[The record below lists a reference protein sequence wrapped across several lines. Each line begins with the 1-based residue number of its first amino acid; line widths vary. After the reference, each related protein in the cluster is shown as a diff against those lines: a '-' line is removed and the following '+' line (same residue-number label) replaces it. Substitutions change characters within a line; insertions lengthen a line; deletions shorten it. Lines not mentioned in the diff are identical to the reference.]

1 MCWLGPSFLLKRD
14 VPHEPFIADSVD
26 FVVSQVETLSK
37 DDLASRLTLTTDDA
51 SVGPLLLSD
60 AVITIIDT
68 GKALVSPIERYAVVP
83 NDNIHLNR
91 LMEDPAAYGK
101 LGLANLLE
109 LREDCLR
116 EFYFADAYRSIKQ
129 RENEASLAVLPD
141 LLMEIDSMNEE
152 TRLLTLIEGVLA
164 ANIFDWGSRAC
175 VDLYHKGTIIEIY
188 RMSRKKMQRP
198 WRVDD
203 FDLFKERMLGSGDKK
218 PPPHKRALL
227 FVDNSGVDVILGMLP
242 LARELLRRGTE
253 VVVLVAN
260 SLPVLND
267 VTAMELPD
275 IVAEAAK

>member
-1 MCWLGPSFLLKRD
+1 
-14 VPHEPFIADSVD
+14 
-26 FVVSQVETLSK
+26 
-37 DDLASRLTLTTDDA
+37 
-51 SVGPLLLSD
+51 
-60 AVITIIDT
+60 
-68 GKALVSPIERYAVVP
+68 
-83 NDNIHLNR
+83 
-91 LMEDPAAYGK
+91 
-101 LGLANLLE
+101 
-109 LREDCLR
+109 
-116 EFYFADAYRSIKQ
+116 
-129 RENEASLAVLPD
+129 
-141 LLMEIDSMNEE
+141 MEIDRMNEE

-253 VVVLVAN
+253 VVLVAN

-275 IVAEAAK
+275 IVAKAAKSISTEQTKRFTKFMERKGLIDEDVVRTDRSLSFYDGDDNPNVNLLRDILLTYSFYNFDLGYCQN